1 MIDKAWLSA
10 FATAISVLAIFPYLI
25 STLRGAIRPHVMSW
39 TIWGITTSIVFWA
52 QREAG
57 GGVGAWPVG
66 FSALVAFLIAITAYT
81 KRGDVRIVR
90 TDWVFFLTALAA
102 IPLWHATSSP
112 LVAVLL
118 VTVVDILGFG
128 PTLRKAYDFPES
140 ESLLFF
146 SLIVVRNVLVLMA
159 LESYSLTTVLFP
171 AAIGSMA
178 TVVASVVVFR
188 RHKFKQAASHSTY

>member
-10 FATAISVLAIFPYLI
+10 IATAISVLAFFPYWV

-39 TIWGITTSIVFWA
+39 TIGGITASIVFWA
-52 QREAG
+52 RRQAG

-66 FSALVAFLIAITAYT
+66 FSALVAFMIAITAYT

-102 IPLWHATSSP
+102 IPLWYATNSP
-112 LVAVLL
+112 LIAVLL
-118 VTVVDILGFG
+118 VTTVDILGFG

-146 SLIVVRNVLVLMA
+146 SMIVVRNALVLMA
-159 LESYSLTTVLFP
+159 LESYSLTTTLFP

-178 TVVASVVVFR
+178 AILAVVILTQRLKV
-188 RHKFKQAASHSTY
+188 KPQDTSHTN

>member
-10 FATAISVLAIFPYLI
+10 IATAISVLAFFPYLV

-52 QREAG
+52 QRQAG

-66 FSALVAFLIAITAYT
+66 FSALVAFMIAITAYT

-102 IPLWHATSSP
+102 IPLWYATNSP
-112 LVAVLL
+112 LIAVLL
-118 VTVVDILGFG
+118 VTTVDILGFG

-146 SLIVVRNVLVLMA
+146 SMIVVRNALVLMA
-159 LESYSLTTVLFP
+159 LESYSLTTTLFP

-178 TVVASVVVFR
+178 AILAVVILTQRLKV
-188 RHKFKQAASHSTY
+188 KPQDTSHTN

>member
-1 MIDKAWLSA
+1 MIDKTWLSII
-10 FATAISVLAIFPYLI
+10 ATTISILALFPYLL

-66 FSALVAFLIAITAYT
+66 ISAGVAFLIAMTAYT
-81 KRGDVRIVR
+81 KRGDLRIVR

-102 IPLWHATSSP
+102 IPLWYATSSP
-112 LVAVLL
+112 LLAVLL
-118 VTVVDILGFG
+118 VTTVDILGFG
-128 PTLRKAYDFPES
+128 PTLRKAYDLPHS

-146 SLIVVRNVLVLMA
+146 CMIVVRNILVLMA
-159 LESYSLTTVLFP
+159 LESYSLTTVIFP

-178 TVVASVVVFR
+178 AVVAVVVVTR
-188 RHKFKQAASHSTY
+188 RAALKRNNGAT

>member
-1 MIDKAWLSA
+1 MIDKTWLSII
-10 FATAISVLAIFPYLI
+10 ATTISILALFPYLL

-66 FSALVAFLIAITAYT
+66 ISAGVAFLIAITAYT
-81 KRGDVRIVR
+81 KRGDLRIVR

-102 IPLWHATSSP
+102 IPLWYATSSP
-112 LVAVLL
+112 LLAVLL
-118 VTVVDILGFG
+118 VTTVDILGFG
-128 PTLRKAYDFPES
+128 PTLRKAYDLPHS

-146 SLIVVRNVLVLMA
+146 CMIVVRNILVLMA
-159 LESYSLTTVLFP
+159 LESYSLTTVIFP

-178 TVVASVVVFR
+178 AVVAVVVVTR
-188 RHKFKQAASHSTY
+188 RAALKRNNGAT

>member
-1 MIDKAWLSA
+1 MIDKTWLSII
-10 FATAISVLAIFPYLI
+10 ATTISILALFPYLL

-66 FSALVAFLIAITAYT
+66 ISAGVAFLIAITAYT
-81 KRGDVRIVR
+81 KRGDLRIVR

-102 IPLWHATSSP
+102 IPLWYATSSP
-112 LVAVLL
+112 LLAVLL
-118 VTVVDILGFG
+118 VTTVDILGFG
-128 PTLRKAYDFPES
+128 PTLRKAYDLPHS

-146 SLIVVRNVLVLMA
+146 CMIVVRNVLVLMA
-159 LESYSLTTVLFP
+159 LESYSLTTVVFP

-178 TVVASVVVFR
+178 AVVAVVVVTR
-188 RHKFKQAASHSTY
+188 RAALKRNNGAT